1 MFQELSGS
9 GAEKNFT
16 NTVSQGVCLQHEN
29 TTKIVAYLS
38 SF

>member
-16 NTVSQGVCLQHEN
+16 NTVSQGVCLPN
-29 TTKIVAYLS
+29 STKILLRL
-38 SF
+38 